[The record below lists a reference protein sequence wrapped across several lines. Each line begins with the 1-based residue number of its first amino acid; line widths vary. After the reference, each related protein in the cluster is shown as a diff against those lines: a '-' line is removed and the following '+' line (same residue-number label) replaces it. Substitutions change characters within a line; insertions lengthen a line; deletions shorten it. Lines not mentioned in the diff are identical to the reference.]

1 MGEDLNQAGQE
12 MDPPSFIRARIK
24 SEQENI
30 KKKIMEEMEAMPY
43 KDKMEKIPWEKYRD
57 NLNIPE

>member
-1 MGEDLNQAGQE
+1 